1 MQKPSQASAK
11 KPYQSP
17 QLRVYGDIRELTLTN
32 GMGAGMQDNNIV
44 SFLKT

>member
-1 MQKPSQASAK
+1 MQQLPTVSAK

-32 GMGAGMQDNNIV
+32 SQKAGTQDNPK
-44 SFLKT
+44 SALKT